1 MSKGDVI
8 QLFAFKA
15 DPQPENFK
23 DIRLFIN
30 GVDPSSSAPGMM
42 GGDFRNGTNIG
53 GVQKYQGN
61 LDYGVLSLSS
71 ELPSDKIKIYP
82 NPVSDALQ
90 ISTTEAIKKVTL
102 RTIDGRI
109 LLETRENN
117 IDMSRFYKG
126 IFLVDVQ
133 AGNTSVSRR
142 IIKN

>member
-1 MSKGDVI
+1 
-8 QLFAFKA
+8 
-15 DPQPENFK
+15 
-23 DIRLFIN
+23 
-30 GVDPSSSAPGMM
+30 MM

-53 GVQKYQGN
+53 GAQKYQGN

-90 ISTTEAIKKVTL
+90 ISTTETIKKVTL